1 MAHSNCGVYPATWR
15 IYAVECG
22 WQGVPTLAMTNVF
35 ISHATS
41 DRELVETAIVTLLMR
56 QEISTSDLAASTTIS
71 TPGRKTGTAFFAT
84 GHALKVS
91 MTTSADSAT
100 SYVRLPVARRF

>member
-1 MAHSNCGVYPATWR
+1 
-15 IYAVECG
+15 
-22 WQGVPTLAMTNVF
+22 VF